1 MKQYN
6 DVGNGALFNNGQAEG
21 KRPPYSGPLEIE
33 GRKLQIAAWVK
44 EKDGKRFFSIK
55 VTEVVE
61 LDEEPKASFGQQT
74 REPIDDADIPF

>member
-1 MKQYN
+1 VKKYN
-6 DVGNGALFNNGQAEG
+6 DVGNGALFNNGEAEG

-44 EKDGKRFFSIK
+44 EKDGKRFFSLK

-61 LDEEPKASFGQQT
+61 LDEEPRAAFGQQT
-74 REPIDDADIPF
+74 RAPINEGEIPF